1 LVLTRGKTN
10 AAVEKTKMNVWMM
23 VGAAGLLAV
32 SLALVISGVLAYS
45 AIDPPRGVEIKK
57 SMDTS
62 G

>member
-1 LVLTRGKTN
+1 
-10 AAVEKTKMNVWMM
+10 MNVWMM